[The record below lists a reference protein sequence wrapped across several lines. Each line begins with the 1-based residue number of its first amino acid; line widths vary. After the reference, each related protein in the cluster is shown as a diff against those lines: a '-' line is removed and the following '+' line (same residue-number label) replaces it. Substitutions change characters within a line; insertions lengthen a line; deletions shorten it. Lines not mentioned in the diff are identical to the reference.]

1 MWAGGPASSRGVG
14 RALVQRS
21 GAFSCYLGLPLLQAH
36 SLSPSRSAPAP
47 ANAETQP
54 RRPAPVNMASRLR
67 RVARHVTGS
76 AVTAPVAFGPPDGPA
91 EGDELALLE
100 EVLEY
105 NTPQITNVVATYP
118 AQKTN
123 LGLYNPWLTN
133 WYCDNTMKCCFPE
146 HGRKCG
152 YAVTCIWGPPRDGFD
167 RVSWID
173 VLKALEVNRANGR
186 PSALIIKQDFPEE
199 YANKVGLVGGNMA
212 NAMKV
217 LGVVGCISDGP
228 IRDLDEVTAFCPL
241 PPPALSRHLSLWPV
255 SSELTRGSVFY
266 RSHTLALSVLSLC
279 VCVCILCLCLYCPQL
294 RELGM
299 HFLRWPPRR
308 WMMAFLA
315 GRFATAPAGA
325 SSSRSIRALQSQRW
339 LRISSC
345 PPASCCSRC
354 RSTCLAWRSWARE
367 LSGCLPSQRC
377 PS

>member
-1 MWAGGPASSRGVG
+1 
-14 RALVQRS
+14 
-21 GAFSCYLGLPLLQAH
+21 
-36 SLSPSRSAPAP
+36 
-47 ANAETQP
+47 
-54 RRPAPVNMASRLR
+54 MASRLR

-241 PPPALSRHLSLWPV
+241 PPPALSRRLSLWPV

-279 VCVCILCLCLYCPQL
+279 LCLYCPQL

-299 HFLRWPPRR
+299 HFHSMGTSAGHGEFGVYAVNTPVHVCGMDVAPGELVHMDENGVCKFP
-308 WMMAFLA
+308 ADKLDAVVDNCKELQGEEDITLA
-315 GRFATAPAGA
+315 NVKEATNF
-325 SSSRSIRALQSQRW
+325 
-339 LRISSC
+339 
-345 PPASCCSRC
+345 
-354 RSTCLAWRSWARE
+354 RE
-367 LSGCLPSQRC
+367 LMNAMSGRTPYDDG
-377 PS
+377 PKKK